1 MFAKKRWPCATPD
14 RISSWC
20 SVCWAGELT
29 RLGDTMLLFEDRR
42 VMLAV
47 DAKTKLAELLNHYVA
62 RNFTTRAH
70 QSPGTKFL

>member
-1 MFAKKRWPCATPD
+1 M
-14 RISSWC
+14 
-20 SVCWAGELT
+20 CWAGELT